1 MDSRFRGNDNNR
13 IICRQTMK
21 TKFIINPK
29 SAGGKTG
36 KKWNEIFMLVQKT
49 FANDADAAFTEGP
62 MHAVQLTKESIQGGY
77 DSIIAV
83 GGDGTINE
91 VLNGFFENDQLL
103 RDDVTLGVLEMGT
116 GADFIRSLNMP
127 TRWEEAIPYLK
138 QANPQKVDIG
148 KAIFHPVGSKS
159 ITDRTLGVSGQSTI
173 SRYFINICDFGIGGA
188 VVERTNRTT
197 KLFGGK
203 ITFLWS
209 ILITL
214 LQYKNQEIRY
224 KLDNDEWQTGM
235 FNNFIIA
242 NGRYFGGGLNPAPNA
257 LLDDGLFDVVF
268 FGDIGR
274 IDATANLSNL
284 RKGTH
289 LKHPKISVTHAKTI
303 EAAEDN
309 PVYIDMDGELV
320 GILPIQIEILPKKL
334 SLLR

>member
-13 IICRQTMK
+13 IICGKTMK

-36 KKWNEIFMLVQKT
+36 KKWNEIFKLLQKT
-49 FANDADAAFTEGP
+49 FGNDADAAFTEGP
-62 MHAVQLTKESIQGGY
+62 MHAVQLTKESIRDEY

-91 VLNGFFENDQLL
+91 VLNGFFEDDQLL
-103 RDDVTLGVLEMGT
+103 RDNVALGVLEMGT

-127 TRWEEAIPYLK
+127 NRWEEAIPYLK
-138 QANPQKVDIG
+138 KASAQKIDVG
-148 KAIFHPVGSKS
+148 KATFQS
-159 ITDRTLGVSGQSTI
+159 IGEKPMT
-173 SRYFINICDFGIGGA
+173 RYFINICDFGIGGA

-214 LQYKNQEIRY
+214 LQYNNQEIRY
-224 KLDNDEWQTGM
+224 KLDGGDWQTGK

-242 NGRYFGGGLNPAPNA
+242 NGRYFGGQLNPAPNA
-257 LLDDGLFDVVF
+257 LLDDGIFDIVS

-303 EAAEDN
+303 EAAADN

-320 GILPIQIEILPKKL
+320 GVLPIQIEILPKR
-334 SLLR
+334 LLLLQ